1 MGRIGMG
8 EVQGQFRGL
17 GTTTA
22 SYVICYLTKFTDFN
36 ADAAEE
42 NSMQSIGI

>member
-1 MGRIGMG
+1 M
-8 EVQGQFRGL
+8 L
-17 GTTTA
+17 NTTHA

-42 NSMQSIGI
+42 NSVQSTGIDRLAESISLV